1 MNQTWLICA
10 KCTGFI
16 SIENNKWQRKKL
28 FFQNATNYLDVVWF
42 GRQNIDLSPMVKPIT
57 DSNESR
63 SYKLV
68 IHKAWKLMIHTV
80 HNQILQDTVID

>member
-1 MNQTWLICA
+1 MTTKETFYSKCYKLVGRSLI
-10 KCTGFI
+10 
-16 SIENNKWQRKKL
+16 
-28 FFQNATNYLDVVWF
+28 